1 MYGLFTYIWVV
12 LAVNIGTYII
22 RWASGIGKI
31 SKNNCLL
38 TYILSGMKCP
48 KLSFV
53 SDDQKGLC
61 GTWEK
66 SLDHSPK
73 IKDILPETNSQ
84 SPWNSMVGRWYFGA
98 KTLFSE
104 VNSLLVSRSITPLW
118 NGDQRI
124 VQESQRPRLGFSE
137 EGFWAGFWKGSFTDM
152 DVASVS

>member
-66 SLDHSPK
+66 
-73 IKDILPETNSQ
+73 I
-84 SPWNSMVGRWYFGA
+84 F
-98 KTLFSE
+98 
-104 VNSLLVSRSITPLW
+104 
-118 NGDQRI
+118 
-124 VQESQRPRLGFSE
+124 
-137 EGFWAGFWKGSFTDM
+137 GSFTENQRYPSWNEQPKPLKLNGWKM
-152 DVASVS
+152 IFRGKNPFFRGKLAVSFTEYNALVERRPTHCTGKPKTEAGLQRGRFLGWLLERELYRHGCC